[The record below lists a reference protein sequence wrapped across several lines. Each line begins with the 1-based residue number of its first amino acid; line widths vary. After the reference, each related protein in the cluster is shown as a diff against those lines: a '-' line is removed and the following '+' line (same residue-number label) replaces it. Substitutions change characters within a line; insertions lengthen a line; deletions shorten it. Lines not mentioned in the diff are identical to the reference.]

1 MQTTWRYHNNEYTP
15 FNTPFGSCTFQG
27 ISVGWGDDYYQ
38 GLDCQWIDV
47 TDVNPGNY
55 NLKIIGNPD
64 KFLCEGDFD
73 LHPNGSYKWI
83 KTRFNTSDGRPVY
96 RQSCKFTKNYD
107 KNNVES
113 HEFNFKGNQFTLVT
127 EPCKRSATLS
137 STKDCGFKLVKDN
150 LKCTPNKKKTI
161 RITNLDSN
169 NAAVV
174 RLCETSVKLGHST
187 FCEYVN
193 GLANEIILPKQSI
206 NVNFDCPSF
215 RDSYEPGGFYS
226 ILVSNLIPNQNIPRI
241 SFL

>member
-1 MQTTWRYHNNEYTP
+1 MH
-15 FNTPFGSCTFQG
+15 FSG

-83 KTRFNTSDGRPVY
+83 KTRFNTSDGRPFY

-226 ILVSNLIPNQNIPRI
+226 ILVSNLIPNQKIPEI
-241 SFL
+241 SFF